1 MANKPY
7 VDIYS
12 GLLLEDKSEVQVNNI
27 TYTASEPIDIKNHN
41 FNLKI
46 DNQTLQINASGQL
59 VANLDELGN
68 EVNIIANTVASLENN
83 KADINLSNISEAGKR
98 VIHANAG
105 TPDNMVTT
113 DTEQEIEGNK
123 IFTNEQLTIGSED
136 LDKAKLLFQTAN
148 ATLEGI
154 GLDYST
160 NESIINIGSSLGK
173 TVIKGSTITDGNG
186 NTMLSTANMP
196 IATTNARGTVR
207 PDGQTITISASGV
220 ISAIGTASHVEK
232 YGIRGDYATQYGI
245 LECPNGIL
253 EIDGMN
259 VTLQPMVV
267 MQCAGQESKTT
278 ITGKLKHTI
287 TSNDD
292 IDLFYAG
299 GQLLECGDVFY
310 QEAEPDNG
318 VTNYLAW
325 WKPSLGKW
333 QFKSNDTGN
342 VWKEAV
348 ACRLAHIHTDGN
360 TITRVDY
367 IGNRILDDEI
377 FALQSDVDTA
387 LANKAD
393 KTELPVENRLLKGT
407 SLYPI
412 SNLAT
417 DATLA
422 QTIQKVNEIIAVLVN
437 RGIARIQ

>member
-12 GLLLEDKSEVQVNNI
+12 GLLLEDKGEVQVNNI

-46 DNQTLQINASGQL
+46 DNQTLQVNASGQL

-68 EVNIIANTVASLENN
+68 EVNTIANAVTSLENN
-83 KADINLSNISEAGKR
+83 KADINLSNISEAGKSVIR
-98 VIHANAG
+98 VNAG

-154 GLDYST
+154 GLDYTT

-173 TVIKGSTITDGNG
+173 TVIKGTTITDGNG
-186 NTMLSTANMP
+186 NTMLSTANIP
-196 IATTNARGTVR
+196 IATTNTRGAVR

-220 ISAIGTASHVEK
+220 ISAIGTASHVER

-245 LECPNGIL
+245 LECPKGIL
-253 EIDGMN
+253 EVDGMT

-267 MQCAGQESKTT
+267 MQCAGQESKTI
-278 ITGKLKHTI
+278 ITGELRHTI
-287 TSNDD
+287 TSNND

-387 LANKAD
+387 LADKAD
-393 KTELPVENRLLKGT
+393 KTELPVDTRLLKGT